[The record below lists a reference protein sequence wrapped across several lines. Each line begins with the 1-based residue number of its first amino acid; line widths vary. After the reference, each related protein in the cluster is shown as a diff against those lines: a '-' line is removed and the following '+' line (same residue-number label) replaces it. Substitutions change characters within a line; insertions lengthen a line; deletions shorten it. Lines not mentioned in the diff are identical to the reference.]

1 VLADLAL
8 EAESA
13 VAFTMRVARSF
24 DAAHAEAER
33 ALARIAT
40 AVLKYWVTRRAP
52 RFVYEAMEC
61 LGGAGYVEESV
72 LPRIYR
78 ETPVNSIWEGSG
90 NVQCLD
96 VIRAATREPAA
107 LDALLAHLCA
117 VQGADPHL
125 DGFIRRIK
133 ASTSGAGIG
142 ESGARR
148 WVEDVALA
156 FTAGELI
163 QHAPPHVAHAYCR
176 TRLAE
181 DRSLEYGGMPA
192 DIDPAP
198 LLERAMANWD

>member
-1 VLADLAL
+1 MQRVLADLAL
-8 EAESA
+8 ELEGA
-13 VAFTMRVARSF
+13 VALAFRVARCY
-24 DAAHAEAER
+24 DHANEESER
-33 ALARIAT
+33 SLARVAT
-40 AVLKYWVTRRAP
+40 PVAKYWITRRTPGFA
-52 RFVYEAMEC
+52 YEAMEC

-176 TRLAE
+176 TR
-181 DRSLEYGGMPA
+181 
-192 DIDPAP
+192 
-198 LLERAMANWD
+198 